1 MSHRTGRAIVS
12 VILIYLQFC
21 WFHFFLLTERAAFHF
36 AIDSNFSELIIFSI
50 LFEAQKLFF
59 CSLRPAG

>member
-36 AIDSNFSELIIFSI
+36 AIDSNFSELIIFLYCSRH
-50 LFEAQKLFF
+50 KFF
-59 CSLRPAG
+59 FSAV